1 MFARHHNTTTLFSRL
16 RSALSVLQPVRRAIC
31 SAVSTRGQSRPLALE
46 QCGYERGYTQI
57 EKKPLKSR
65 QQGRS
70 VPTSKKLDLNCTKHV
85 SQQRH
90 STSDGIHS
98 FPYLHRTKSR
108 KRQADEGTKHTN
120 TDHPTNTAADTAS
133 NPKGDKLTKAKHT
146 NPDLPT
152 IIAADTA

>member
-1 MFARHHNTTTLFSRL
+1 M
-16 RSALSVLQPVRRAIC
+16 LQPVRGAIC

-70 VPTSKKLDLNCTKHV
+70 APTSKNLTSTAPSHV

-108 KRQADEGTKHTN
+108 KRQADEGKKHTN
-120 TDHPTNTAADTAS
+120 TDLPTIIAADTAS
-133 NPKGDKLTKAKHT
+133 NPKGDKLTKAKNT
-146 NPDLPT
+146 NTDLPT
-152 IIAADTA
+152 IIAADTASHP